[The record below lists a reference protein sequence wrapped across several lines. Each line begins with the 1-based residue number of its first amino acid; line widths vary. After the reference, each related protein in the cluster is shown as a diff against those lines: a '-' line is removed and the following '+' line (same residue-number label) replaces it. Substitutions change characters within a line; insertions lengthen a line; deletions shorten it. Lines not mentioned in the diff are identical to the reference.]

1 MEAPFVWVLGYRTVG
16 LQKELV
22 SMGGWGRLQ
31 ESVGAPARHLGTE
44 DDELVELVEEGVPP
58 SAALGVRLFH
68 DQLRINLT
76 GQTKGQS
83 GSAVGL
89 CWM

>member
-1 MEAPFVWVLGYRTVG
+1 MGAGVQDGGSAEGAGI
-16 LQKELV
+16 Q
-22 SMGGWGRLQ
+22 GGWGRLQ

-89 CWM
+89 RWT